1 MPHFVDEQRKI
12 RCKARVV
19 DAKGYRQD
27 ILLELR
33 EFFMAAVPQISYNSG
48 NIVLASASGAKIY
61 KMPMVSSLYN
71 INYVIS
77 RRD

>member
-19 DAKGYRQD
+19 DAKACRHD
-27 ILLELR
+27 ILLDLR
-33 EFFMAAVPQISYNSG
+33 EFFMATAPQISYNSG

-61 KMPMVSSLYN
+61 KMPMVSSLCN

>member
-33 EFFMAAVPQISYNSG
+33 VFSMAVIPQISYNSG

-71 INYVIS
+71 VNYVIS

>member
-19 DAKGYRQD
+19 DAEGYRQD
-27 ILLELR
+27 ILLAPR
-33 EFFMAAVPQISYNSG
+33 SIFHGCFIPQISYNSG

-61 KMPMVSSLYN
+61 KMPMVSSLCY
-71 INYVIS
+71 IEEGLIY
-77 RRD
+77 

>member
-1 MPHFVDEQRKI
+1 MSHFVDEQRKI

-19 DAKGYRQD
+19 DAKGCLHD

-33 EFFMAAVPQISYNSG
+33 EFFVAAEPEISYNSG

-61 KMPMVSSLYN
+61 KMPMVSS
-71 INYVIS
+71 
-77 RRD
+77 